1 MTTKTKKTKA
11 AKKSIATKRTV
22 AGEKGQPRTEW
33 LFVQTASCAELI
45 PQRKK
50 DTYTLILRSVEW
62 TILFSDRPVRK
73 SGQESNEQ
81 FVRSWTTGANSFALN
96 PPNAE
101 LVIFNPGK
109 KPSAVTLELTD
120 PQWKADDPNRLS
132 YTATIVGKGA
142 KPIVAGGSAALF
154 IDTGTKIPDRVKIR
168 IKQLYNEGND
178 YADIAIKLKLDV
190 KAVEQVING

>member
-11 AKKSIATKRTV
+11 AKKSIATKSTV
-22 AGEKGQPRTEW
+22 AGVSGQPRTEW
-33 LFVQTASCAELI
+33 LFVQTASWAELV

-50 DTYTLILRSVEW
+50 DTYTLILRGVEW
-62 TILFSDRPVRK
+62 TILFTDRPVRK
-73 SGQESNEQ
+73 SGHESNKV
-81 FVRSWTTGANSFALN
+81 FVRGWTRGANSFAAD

-101 LVIFNPGK
+101 LVIFYPGK
-109 KPSAVTLELTD
+109 KPSAVTLELRD

-142 KPIVAGGSAALF
+142 KPIVAGGSATLF

-168 IKQLYNEGND
+168 IKKLHKEGFV
-178 YADIAIKLKLDV
+178 YAYIANKFDLDV
-190 KAVEQVING
+190 EAVKQVING